1 MPLGLKETLE
11 EMQKGAD
18 RERKQREEA
27 PEKLAEWVAV
37 IGALYAQIKEFLAEH
52 KLLGFASKIVH
63 VREDHLGGDY
73 EIEGLLIFAPGKAE
87 DHPVAVAL
95 YPAASAR
102 LASSGVVDMFR
113 TDRPSHKVQFY
124 RLRDPATEKLEWHIG
139 QTGNRKLLT
148 KASLEAELDTMLRL

>member
-1 MPLGLKETLE
+1 LGLKETLE

-27 PEKLAEWVAV
+27 PEKLAEWMAV
-37 IGALYAQIKEFLAEH
+37 IEALYAQVKEFLAEH

-73 EIEGLLIFAPGKAE
+73 EIDGLLIFAPGNAE

-95 YPAASAR
+95 YPAASMR

-113 TDRPSHKVQFY
+113 TDRPSHKVQLY
-124 RLRDPATEKLEWHIG
+124 RLRDSATEKLEWHIG
-139 QTGNRKLLT
+139 QSGNRKLLT

>member
-1 MPLGLKETLE
+1 LGLKETLE

-18 RERKQREEA
+18 RERRKREEA
-27 PEKLAEWVAV
+27 PEKLAEWIAV
-37 IGALYAQIKEFLAEH
+37 IEALYAQVKEFLAEH
-52 KLLGFASKIVH
+52 KLLGFASKIVR
-63 VREDHLGGDY
+63 VREEHLGGDY
-73 EIEGLLIFAPGKAE
+73 EIDGLLIFAPGNEE

-95 YPAASAR
+95 NPAASSR

-113 TDRPSHKVQFY
+113 TDRPSHKVQLY

-139 QTGNRKLLT
+139 QSGNRKLLT